1 MWKVQLTTSL
11 LKHVALPQLEV
22 YQPQGLEAK
31 AQDAHCSARLSL
43 HSLCYHTPWG
53 MAESRWRRQRARPWD
68 WTQWAATVTLHC
80 WWEALQPLPETP
92 QCPQASCW
100 PSSHMQRLQQSDM
113 TLVLSQLETES
124 FAGVKYSAGQ
134 FLSFGVQGQ
143 SRLGKG
149 WGLGA
154 LGRWPAHGA
163 LTASGP
169 AALGHSGKGW
179 LPLAVSQQ

>member
-11 LKHVALPQLEV
+11 LKQVALPQLKV
-22 YQPQGLEAK
+22 YQPVYQPVYLQGLEAK

-43 HSLCYHTPWG
+43 HSLCYHTAWG
-53 MAESRWRRQRARPWD
+53 MAESRWRGQRARPWD

-124 FAGVKYSAGQ
+124 FAGVKYSADSSCPLGCKGRARWEKAGVWVLWAAGQ
-134 FLSFGVQGQ
+134 
-143 SRLGKG
+143 
-149 WGLGA
+149 
-154 LGRWPAHGA
+154 PM
-163 LTASGP
+163 GP
-169 AALGHSGKGW
+169 
-179 LPLAVSQQ
+179 